1 MKSKN
6 ENDSMKPTAPNLD
19 NRTDMIDSMYRRYSA
34 PQWQSSRMRM
44 RARIK
49 SLAWRL
55 TVRGA
60 ALAKRVIDVTLASLL
75 LIALTP
81 LFLFVALAI
90 KLTDR
95 GPILFKQ
102 RRVGLHGVEFTCPK
116 FRSMVTNAEKLKDAL
131 LANNDHNNGITFKMK
146 KDPRITGIG
155 RIIRKASID
164 ELPQLWNVVRGEM
177 SLVGPRPPVPRE
189 VALYTISDRRR
200 LEVKPGLTCLW
211 QVKGR
216 GDIAFPEQVKL
227 DVEYIESQSVLMD
240 IKLLI
245 MTIPA
250 VLFGKGA
257 Y

>member
-1 MKSKN
+1 MKTSANKIVN
-6 ENDSMKPTAPNLD
+6 TSGD
-19 NRTDMIDSMYRRYSA
+19 RTDMIDSMCRRYSA
-34 PQWQSSRMRM
+34 PAWQGRSTRVRN
-44 RARIK
+44 RIK
-49 SLAWRL
+49 SLAWRA

-60 ALAKRVIDVTLASLL
+60 EIAKRIVDVTLASLL
-75 LIALTP
+75 LLALSP
-81 LFLFVALAI
+81 LFLAVAIAI
-90 KLTDR
+90 NLTDG

-116 FRSMVTNAEKLKDAL
+116 FRSMVTNAEKLKDSL
-131 LANNDHNNGITFKMK
+131 LASNDHSNGITFKMK
-146 KDPRITGIG
+146 KDPRITAVG

-189 VALYTISDRRR
+189 VALYTLADRRR

-211 QVKGR
+211 QVSGR

-227 DVEYIESQSVLMD
+227 DVEYIESQSLLMD
-240 IKLLI
+240 LKLLI
-245 MTIPA
+245 MTVPA